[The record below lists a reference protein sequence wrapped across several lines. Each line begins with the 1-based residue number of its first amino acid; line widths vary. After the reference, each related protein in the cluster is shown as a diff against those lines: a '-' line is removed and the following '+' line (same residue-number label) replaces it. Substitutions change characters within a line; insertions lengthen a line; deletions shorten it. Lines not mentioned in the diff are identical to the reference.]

1 MIENQTTEFKR
12 EYVDDFIKTV
22 IAFAN
27 CNEGKIYIGIE
38 DSGKVC
44 GIENIDGQMLK
55 ISNAIQDT
63 IYPYVTMFVDISSQI
78 LEDKPIICVTVK
90 KGTARPYF
98 LRSKGIRP
106 EGVFVRQGASTV
118 SASYVAILDMIK
130 DTSGDNF
137 EQMLSF
143 NQDLT
148 FNSASQF
155 FSQKNIK
162 FGLDQKRSLKLI
174 DKDNNF
180 TNLAL
185 LLSDQCPFSIKI
197 ARFEGKTKTNFRYR
211 NEIQGSLLSVFNET
225 FANINIF
232 NRTRSEF
239 DDLYRK
245 DNLDYPKEALRE
257 VILNMLV
264 HRDYSFNA
272 PSTISIFDDRIEF
285 ISLGG
290 LVKGITLKDV
300 LIGGIS
306 FPRNP
311 GLTNIFY
318 RLDLIESY
326 GTGLVRIKNSYA
338 NYSTQPS
345 IEVTEHAFKFTLPN
359 TNYPKDEAQQAKTK
373 QNELIA
379 DKEKK
384 LSAQEEDPNIIK
396 IKELCARQG
405 FITRQDLEKTL
416 NISKPSAI
424 RLLRNLVAQNFLL
437 KTGNAK
443 NTRYYLK

>member
-55 ISNAIQDT
+55 ISNAIRDT
-63 IYPYVTMFVDISSQI
+63 IYPDVTMFVDISSQI

-155 FSQKNIK
+155 FSQKNT
-162 FGLDQKRSLKLI
+162 S
-174 DKDNNF
+174 
-180 TNLAL
+180 
-185 LLSDQCPFSIKI
+185 C
-197 ARFEGKTKTNFRYR
+197 RY
-211 NEIQGSLLSVFNET
+211 S
-225 FANINIF
+225 
-232 NRTRSEF
+232 
-239 DDLYRK
+239 
-245 DNLDYPKEALRE
+245 KEAKPPL
-257 VILNMLV
+257 
-264 HRDYSFNA
+264 
-272 PSTISIFDDRIEF
+272 
-285 ISLGG
+285 
-290 LVKGITLKDV
+290 DV
-300 LIGGIS
+300 LNFGYI
-306 FPRNP
+306 
-311 GLTNIFY
+311 LT
-318 RLDLIESY
+318 R
-326 GTGLVRIKNSYA
+326 G
-338 NYSTQPS
+338 
-345 IEVTEHAFKFTLPN
+345 
-359 TNYPKDEAQQAKTK
+359 
-373 QNELIA
+373 
-379 DKEKK
+379 K
-384 LSAQEEDPNIIK
+384 L
-396 IKELCARQG
+396 
-405 FITRQDLEKTL
+405 
-416 NISKPSAI
+416 
-424 RLLRNLVAQNFLL
+424 
-437 KTGNAK
+437 
-443 NTRYYLK
+443 